1 MANLWLRALI
11 TYQAEGKST
20 VIPFGLLSINNNF
33 SILFD
38 LLLTQMICTV
48 SPANIFT
55 VTNQAVYYQIDFVL
69 KKFKSSSLH

>member
-11 TYQAEGKST
+11 ICQAEGKFT
-20 VIPFGLLSINNNF
+20 VIPFGLLSINTNF

-38 LLLTQMICTV
+38 LLFTRMICTV

-55 VTNQAVYYQIDFVL
+55 VTN
-69 KKFKSSSLH
+69 

>member
-1 MANLWLRALI
+1 MANLWLRE
-11 TYQAEGKST
+11 AEGKFT

-55 VTNQAVYYQIDFVL
+55 VTN
-69 KKFKSSSLH
+69 

>member
-1 MANLWLRALI
+1 MVKGTDNLSSW
-11 TYQAEGKST
+11 GKIHSHS
-20 VIPFGLLSINNNF
+20 LSINNNF